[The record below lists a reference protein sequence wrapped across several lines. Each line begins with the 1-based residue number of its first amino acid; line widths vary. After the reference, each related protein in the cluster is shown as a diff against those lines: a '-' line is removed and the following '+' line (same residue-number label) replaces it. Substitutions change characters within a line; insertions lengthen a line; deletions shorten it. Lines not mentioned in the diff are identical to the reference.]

1 VAWLITRDDAEAE
14 DAVQEA
20 FIKAYGALG
29 GFRSG
34 ASFKPWLL
42 TIVGNEARNRRR
54 SAARRARV
62 VLRARGE
69 VEGSA
74 GAAPPAGR
82 TSEAPEAAA
91 LAGERRRAVLD
102 ALDDLAEADRL
113 VISYRYLLEM
123 SEAETAAALGVAP
136 GTVKSRLSRALARL
150 RKVVDPSLLA
160 GAP

>member
-1 VAWLITRDDAEAE
+1 VAWLVTRDGAEAE

-54 SAARRARV
+54 SAARRAGL

-69 VEGSA
+69 AEGV
-74 GAAPPAGR
+74 G
-82 TSEAPEAAA
+82 APEAAA
-91 LAGERRRAVLD
+91 LADERRRAVLA

-123 SEAETAAALGVAP
+123 SEAETAAALGVAR

-150 RKVVDPSLLA
+150 RQNVDPSLLA